1 MARIAEDDILDDDIQ
16 GKDDYELDLADEDA
30 LLGLDEDEA
39 RSSGG
44 SRDHAA
50 ENVSNIQ
57 YVDEEGNPVAVR
69 DGDSLEIVEEYS
81 YSEERTN
88 DDGDVL
94 DVDIDPDFDSLIQDN
109 EDLESLSSLQPRS
122 QRLRPPNR
130 PQKAV
135 QNAAPAPNEKPE
147 EPIPSL
153 VSEPPSSPSLSRAA
167 SDERESL
174 RRIEDEEEE
183 EEEGGRRGRFQTERR
198 AGTVIATV
206 SSKRR
211 QAIPDSL
218 DAVISQEDA
227 AKIDAYLSREDDRRQ
242 PNRRGR
248 GRGGNFRGHNN
259 KRGGNA
265 PRGGGAPRGGY
276 RGAAQHIEPW
286 VAPPFAMH
294 GPGLVRFG
302 AQSPPQRAFH
312 QGNVASAEGPRGKI
326 FVNPQFR
333 NGAAGLGPG
342 AQNEGAHLGIQP
354 FQNARG
360 PPLFGNQQPEPF
372 LRPPFVSQG
381 GPPLVLRT
389 EPFVSANLLH
399 PSQQPPPHVARP
411 NLPPQHFPP
420 APDHFIIAGQLGGFE
435 VSAQGPRSSEFGGP
449 QPPVGSDAFRQPQP
463 LDLWRT
469 PPAGR
474 APPDTVQQNRLPMR
488 PQQQPHQPQHQQQ
501 QQQHHQQQ
509 QPHPHSQYGN
519 MFPPG
524 APMHHQHQQQQQQQ
538 QHHQQQQHSQQPQHN
553 QQLQHHQQPQQQPSS
568 PLGSGGH
575 QFQTGPAYQGAS
587 LPRVAGGPP
596 HMAHHPQGPNILEQQ
611 QQRQFHPPPPPQ
623 NSAAGGSFPPMQG
636 VAQPRYAGPVQA
648 STGFGGPPRFQQP
661 PPREPFGKRPAP
673 APPVTVPPKAARLE
687 APRMPRKPNQGPP
700 ARTVNNANIKE
711 VPILD
716 YLPPPEPEKATLPPA
731 IEEDAATQELRRK
744 IEEQKKLREQVMRIK
759 EERRKLAA
767 MQRQKNLLEQQLQS
781 TAQPPAASTAP
792 STAAGTST
800 EKPQAAAAS
809 TGGSVKQRLGIRPA
823 APAPAQQAESAP
835 VLKKVVIVRRAGQQ
849 QQQPQVPGATM
860 APRAP
865 GPVNQ
870 INAEMAPPRSVGS
883 LRGQGGATVASR
895 LGPVRTAGL
904 AATGTAG
911 APRKVIRIV
920 SNNGRLQAVNAAG
933 AAGMMPPRLMA
944 PNVPAVRPQAPGT
957 VVMHPPAARLPH
969 AVAVGR
975 VLVSNLSAST
985 NENSLRHLGRSCG
998 VVTEIILDKNQ
1009 RQAVVKFREHQ
1020 QAVQFQ
1026 KKYQRHMLDLSMIQV
1041 SLLPP

>member
-130 PQKAV
+130 PQKPA

-167 SDERESL
+167 SDERRL
-174 RRIEDEEEE
+174 EDEEEE

-259 KRGGNA
+259 KRGGNGA
-265 PRGGGAPRGGY
+265 PRGGGTPRGGY

-302 AQSPPQRAFH
+302 AQSPPQRAFR

-342 AQNEGAHLGIQP
+342 VQNEGAHLGIQP

-399 PSQQPPPHVARP
+399 PSQQPPPPHVARP

-449 QPPVGSDAFRQPQP
+449 QPPVGSDAFRQSQP

-587 LPRVAGGPP
+587 LSRVAGGPP

-661 PPREPFGKRPAP
+661 PPREPFGKRPCPTPP
-673 APPVTVPPKAARLE
+673 AAVPPKAARLE

-800 EKPQAAAAS
+800 EKPQAATAS
-809 TGGSVKQRLGIRPA
+809 AGGSVKQRLGVRPA
-823 APAPAQQAESAP
+823 TPAPAQQAESAP

-870 INAEMAPPRSVGS
+870 INAE
-883 LRGQGGATVASR
+883 
-895 LGPVRTAGL
+895 
-904 AATGTAG
+904 
-911 APRKVIRIV
+911 
-920 SNNGRLQAVNAAG
+920 
-933 AAGMMPPRLMA
+933 
-944 PNVPAVRPQAPGT
+944 APGT

>member
-1 MARIAEDDILDDDIQ
+1 MAARIAEDDILDDDIQ

-30 LLGLDEDEA
+30 LLDLDEDETHT
-39 RSSGG
+39 SGN
-44 SRDHAA
+44 SRDQAA
-50 ENVSNIQ
+50 ENVANIE
-57 YVDEEGNPVAVR
+57 YVDEEGNPVAVH
-69 DGDSLEIVEEYS
+69 DGDSLEVVDEYS
-81 YSEERTN
+81 YSEQRTN

-109 EDLESLSSLQPRS
+109 EDLESVSSLQPRS
-122 QRLRPPNR
+122 HRLRVPNR
-130 PQKAV
+130 PQKTA
-135 QNAAPAPNEKPE
+135 QNAMPPPAEKTE
-147 EPIPSL
+147 EPVPL
-153 VSEPPSSPSLSRAA
+153 VTEPPSSPSQSHAE
-167 SDERESL
+167 STERESARPL
-174 RRIEDEEEE
+174 EDEEEE

-198 AGTVIATV
+198 VGTVIATV

-227 AKIDAYLSREDDRRQ
+227 AKIDAYLSRDERRP

-248 GRGGNFRGHNN
+248 GRGGNFRGQNN
-259 KRGGNA
+259 KRGG
-265 PRGGGAPRGGY
+265 GGPSRGGY

-286 VAPPFAMH
+286 VAPPFPMH
-294 GPGLVRFG
+294 APGLVRFG
-302 AQSPPQRAFH
+302 TQSPPQRPFH
-312 QGNVASAEGPRGKI
+312 QGAMANAEGPRGKI

-342 AQNEGAHLGIQP
+342 VQNEGAHLGIQP

-360 PPLFGNQQPEPF
+360 PPPFGNQPPEPF
-372 LRPPFVSQG
+372 MRPPFVSQG

-389 EPFVSANLLH
+389 EPFVSAALLH
-399 PSQQPPPHVARP
+399 PPQQPSHHVVRP

-420 APDHFIIAGQLGGFE
+420 
-435 VSAQGPRSSEFGGP
+435 
-449 QPPVGSDAFRQPQP
+449 PQP
-463 LDLWRT
+463 LDPWRS
-469 PPAGR
+469 PPTAR
-474 APPDTVQQNRLPMR
+474 APPDPVQHRLPVR
-488 PQQQPHQPQHQQQ
+488 QPQQPHQPQHQQQ
-501 QQQHHQQQ
+501 QQHHQQQHHQQQ
-509 QPHPHSQYGN
+509 QQHLQGQFGN
-519 MFPPG
+519 AFPPG
-524 APMHHQHQQQQQQQ
+524 APLHHQQQQQHQHQQQHQQQQ
-538 QHHQQQQHSQQPQHN
+538 QHHQQQQHN
-553 QQLQHHQQPQQQPSS
+553 QQQQQLHQPQQQQPGS
-568 PLGSGGH
+568 PMSSGGH
-575 QFQTGPAYQGAS
+575 LFQPSPAYQGGP

-596 HMAHHPQGPNILEQQ
+596 HMAHHPQGASILEQQ
-611 QQRQFHPPPPPQ
+611 QQRQFHQPPPPQ
-623 NSAAGGSFPPMQG
+623 SSAGGSLFPPMQG
-636 VAQPRYAGPVQA
+636 AGLPRYTGPVSA
-648 STGFGGPPRFQQP
+648 STNFGVPPRFQQPP
-661 PPREPFGKRPAP
+661 PPREPFGKRPGPVPP
-673 APPVTVPPKAARLE
+673 AAVPPKAPRLE
-687 APRMPRKPNQGPP
+687 APRMPRKQSQGPP

-716 YLPPPEPEKATLPPA
+716 YLPPPEPEKSTLPPA

-759 EERRKLAA
+759 EERRKLAV
-767 MQRQKNLLEQQLQS
+767 MQRQKDLLEQRLQA
-781 TAQPPAASTAP
+781 TAQPPVASTATSAASTPA
-792 STAAGTST
+792 
-800 EKPQAAAAS
+800 EKPQAVAS
-809 TGGSVKQRLGIRPA
+809 TSGSVKQRLGIRPA
-823 APAPAQQAESAP
+823 APAPAQQAESPP
-835 VLKKVVIVRRAGQQ
+835 VLKKVVIVRRTGQQ
-849 QQQPQVPGATM
+849 QQQQQQQQQAQPQPPVAAAVP
-860 APRAP
+860 PAP
-865 GPVNQ
+865 GPANQ
-870 INAEMAPPRSVGS
+870 MNTQMAPPRGVGS
-883 LRGQGGATVASR
+883 LRGRGGATIASR

-944 PNVPAVRPQAPGT
+944 AGVPAVRPQAPGT
-957 VVMHPPAARLPH
+957 VMMHAPPRLPN
-969 AVAVGR
+969 AAAVGR